1 MAKEACSVKLITA
14 VVKLDKLDQVMRVI
28 SGAGAHGLT

>member
-1 MAKEACSVKLITA
+1 VKLITA